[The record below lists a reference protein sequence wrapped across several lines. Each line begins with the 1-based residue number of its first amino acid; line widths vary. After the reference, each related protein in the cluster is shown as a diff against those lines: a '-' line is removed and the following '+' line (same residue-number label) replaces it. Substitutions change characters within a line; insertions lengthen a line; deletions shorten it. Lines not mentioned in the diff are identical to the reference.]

1 MYKIYVNVRNIT
13 RRPRVQMC
21 TRDYGKRPFNVLRSI
36 DESFL
41 DLIYFLKS
49 LNITFINLIF
59 RIFCQR

>member
-13 RRPRVQMC
+13 RRPRVQMR

-49 LNITFINLIF
+49 LNITL
-59 RIFCQR
+59 

>member
-13 RRPRVQMC
+13 HRSRVQCAPGIMEK
-21 TRDYGKRPFNVLRSI
+21 DLFYVLRSI